1 MQLAI
6 DGIWERATRA
16 AVTGLDVDDAVARLA
31 APLRPRGEY
40 AIEVFARDDL
50 GHITFCGLRFEDAT
64 RTEAEGLLREL
75 WTVARHGARL
85 GAIVDWLTGRT
96 GQGLFDTPC
105 SAVEVGVVDAWR
117 SCGAVCVF
125 PAERFGSPPESSDT
139 LITAAKRIGAPV
151 GAVIAAEFASA
162 TARTHWVAV
171 EIARVGVGDVVMPQP
186 PIHSAA
192 AFLAELRGNG
202 AS

>member
-117 SCGAVCVF
+117 SCGAVRVF
-125 PAERFGSPPESSDT
+125 PAEQAQPSLEAPQT
-139 LITAAKRIGAPV
+139 LLAAAKRIPAPAGSIV
-151 GAVIAAEFASA
+151 AAEFASA
-162 TARTHWVAV
+162 TPLAHWVGV
-171 EIARVGVGDVVMPQP
+171 EIARVGVDAAVATRP
-186 PIHSAA
+186 PIHAAA
-192 AFLAELRGNG
+192 AFLATLRE
-202 AS
+202 A